1 MSVLSRSRTLLIAAV
16 TAAIVAAG
24 ASHPARAQISA
35 TAFGSS
41 AACQSLRSKYPTL
54 VGKALVVGLG
64 GYTAGFEA
72 PSADDPSKIVGLDP
86 DLFDYMG
93 ACLGFTHSFQNG
105 SFNVLITS
113 ITSGRVDIGPNLY
126 VTPPRLKKVAFVS
139 SFAVI
144 DGSVVAKG
152 NPKKLTSIQSL
163 CGATVAAA
171 AGTYEAVSLIP
182 PASDACVK
190 AGKPKINIL
199 LLQATDNSVLAVQSG
214 RADIYLTAESD
225 ADALAKGTPGLATAF
240 AIDLPI
246 LNGFPIAKPNTVLQK
261 AVLDAMTAVQA
272 AGIEKILLQKWGQ
285 GADSQTPATL
295 HDE

>member
-1 MSVLSRSRTLLIAAV
+1 MSPFSKGRTFLMTAV
-16 TAAIVAAG
+16 VAALL
-24 ASHPARAQISA
+24 AIATLHPARAQISA

-41 AACQSLRSKYPTL
+41 AACQSLRTKYPAL
-54 VGKALVVGLG
+54 VGKPLLVGLG

-72 PSADDPSKIVGLDP
+72 PSANDPSKIVGLDP

-93 ACLGFTHSFQNG
+93 ACLGFKPSFQNG

-126 VTPPRLKKVAFVS
+126 VTPPRLKQVAFVS
-139 SFAVI
+139 SFAVV
-144 DGSVVAKG
+144 DGSVVARG

-182 PASDACVK
+182 PASDACIK

-225 ADALAKGTPGLATAF
+225 ANALAKGAPGLQTAF
-240 AIDLPI
+240 TINLPI
-246 LNGFPIAKPNTVLQK
+246 LNGFPIAKTKTMLQN
-261 AVLDAMTAVQA
+261 AVLDAMTAIQH
-272 AGIEKILLQKWGQ
+272 AGIEKVLLQKWGQ
-285 GADSQTPATL
+285 GADSETPAAL
-295 HDE
+295 HGT